1 MASLSVNSFTCALPR
16 TPESAFVASGQMRLS
31 YSRSSLLS
39 RGDGLRLR
47 GGSVAGWRRGLGGCV
62 RTRAAFISPP
72 AEPQYLN
79 AREREDMQDEVLGS
93 VPVAPRGPK
102 RIITWRLVAGLLW
115 KQKLRLALAA
125 FALVA
130 ATTCTLTMPLFSG
143 PPRSGSPIVAT
154 GANNLVDLPL
164 VIFQVSRAVSVIDF

>member
-16 TPESAFVASGQMRLS
+16 TPESAVVAAGQIRLS
-31 YSRSSLLS
+31 YSRSSLLN

-47 GGSVAGWRRGLGGCV
+47 SGSVARWRRGLGGCG

-79 AREREDMQDEVLGS
+79 SREREDMQEEVLGS

-102 RIITWRLVAGLLW
+102 RIITWSLVAGLLW

-130 ATTCTLTMPLFSG
+130 ATACTLTMPLFSG
-143 PPRSGSPIVAT
+143 PPRSSSPIVVT
-154 GANNLVDLPL
+154 GANNLVDSPI
-164 VIFQVSRAVSVIDF
+164 VFS